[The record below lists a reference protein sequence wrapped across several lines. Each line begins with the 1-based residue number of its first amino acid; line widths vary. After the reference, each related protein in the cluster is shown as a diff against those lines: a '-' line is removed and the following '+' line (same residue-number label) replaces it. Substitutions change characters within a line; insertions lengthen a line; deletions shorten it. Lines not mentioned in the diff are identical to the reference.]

1 VRRASLFAPL
11 LLIALGALFLA
22 RNMYPELPLTDYV
35 ARYWPYVLILWGV
48 LRIGEILYWANSSQ
62 PIPARGV
69 SGGEWFLVVF
79 LCLIG
84 ISVHAAHNSR
94 RGWFERIPWA
104 SIQVIGE
111 RFDYPVSAE
120 KAASKTPRIVI
131 EDFRGDLQVIGSDS
145 DAVKVTGRKS
155 VRAMDQDGAEKADQN
170 SAFEI
175 TGDSGEMTVRLR
187 EGSGMSG
194 RISSALEMTV
204 PKGASLDA
212 RRRDGDLHI
221 SNVQGNVTVSGRA
234 ADLDVRDVG
243 GTVSIEGT
251 YSGDILLKNLAKSV
265 RFKSPRTDFSTAA
278 VPGEIRIDPGD
289 FNADGLTGPARLSS
303 RSRDVHIHDF
313 RNSLEVDLERGD
325 LDLQPGQVPLSR
337 IQATMRSGDVH
348 LALPESAA
356 FSLKA
361 TTRNGDIS
369 NGLGAGFR
377 VDSERRRHTLQGAS
391 GAGPEINLELE
402 RGDISVTRSPAK
414 APAKETAHPLE
425 TINQ

>member
-22 RNMYPELPLTDYV
+22 RNLYPDLPLTDYV
-35 ARYWPYVLILWGV
+35 ARYWPYILILWGV
-48 LRIGEILYWANSSQ
+48 LRIGEILYWANSSK

-69 SGGEWFLVVF
+69 SGGEWVVVVF

-84 ISVHAAHNSR
+84 MGVHAAHYSA

-104 SIQVIGE
+104 SVQVIGE
-111 RFDYPVSAE
+111 RFDYPVNTE
-120 KAASKTPRIVI
+120 KASSKTPRIVI
-131 EDFRGDLQVIGSDS
+131 EDFRGDLQIAGSDS
-145 DAVKVTGRKS
+145 DVVKLTGRKS
-155 VRAMDQDGAEKADQN
+155 VRAMDQDGAEKADKN

-175 TGDSGEMTVRLR
+175 TGDPDRMTVRLR
-187 EGSGMSG
+187 EGSGISG

-204 PKGASLDA
+204 PKGASLEA

-221 SNVQGNVTVSGRA
+221 SNVEGTVAVSGRA

-243 GTVSIEGT
+243 GAVTIEGT
-251 YSGDILLKNLAKSV
+251 YTGDVVLKNLSKSV
-265 RFKSPRTDFSTAA
+265 RFKTQRTEFTTAA
-278 VPGEIRIDPGD
+278 VPGEIHIDSGD
-289 FNADGLTGPARLSS
+289 FNADGLTGPARLTS
-303 RSRDVHIHDF
+303 RSRDVHVHNF

-337 IQATMRSGDVH
+337 IQATVRSGNVQ
-348 LALPESAA
+348 LGLPESAG

-369 NGLGAGFR
+369 NGLGAGFK
-377 VDSERRRHTLQGAS
+377 VDSGGRRHTLQGSS
-391 GAGPEINLELE
+391 GAGPEISLDVE
-402 RGDISVTRSPAK
+402 RGDLSVTRGSSK